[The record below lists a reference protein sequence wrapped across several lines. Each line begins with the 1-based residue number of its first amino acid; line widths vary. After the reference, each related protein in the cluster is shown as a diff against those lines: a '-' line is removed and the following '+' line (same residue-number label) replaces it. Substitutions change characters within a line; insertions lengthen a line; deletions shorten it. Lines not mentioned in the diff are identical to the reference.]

1 MLLYPANQQLRKTN
15 MDWLIY
21 YNQTLGFTF
30 LCWFKLGSH
39 WTIFKLLNSASMHN
53 SFISFQH
60 NIGVDRCA
68 GTTVSR
74 CQIWG
79 AGRRGGL
86 KCPLPSFLIEGD
98 ISLQNALWYSICT
111 LIFKK
116 SSLPAE
122 SSWTPPPLTLSL
134 QIPSPFLMKHIC
146 YWVRFH
152 LMWLNL
158 VLNPSPKIRMVDEFY
173 ITFAWF
179 KESNTLSLWH
189 RIETKL
195 FIISSSE
202 PTTCWNQTQDPEI
215 CSSVLFHRS

>member
-15 MDWLIY
+15 IDWLIY

-111 LIFKK
+111 LISKRIY
-116 SSLPAE
+116 SPAE
-122 SSWTPPPLTLSL
+122 CPWNKYMLLGE
-134 QIPSPFLMKHIC
+134 IPFD
-146 YWVRFH
+146 VVD
-152 LMWLNL
+152 L
-158 VLNPSPKIRMVDEFY
+158 VLNPRLGWWM
-173 ITFAWF
+173 
-179 KESNTLSLWH
+179 
-189 RIETKL
+189 R
-195 FIISSSE
+195 
-202 PTTCWNQTQDPEI
+202 
-215 CSSVLFHRS
+215 VLHHFCMI